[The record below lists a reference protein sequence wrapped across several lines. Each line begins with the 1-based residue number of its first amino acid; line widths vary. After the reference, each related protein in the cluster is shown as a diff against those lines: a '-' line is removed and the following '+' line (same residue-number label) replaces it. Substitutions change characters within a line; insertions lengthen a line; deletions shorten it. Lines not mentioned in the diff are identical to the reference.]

1 MLFCQYSVVLE
12 ILLIYRDM
20 NKHYKYLIWAGTAVL
35 VVLALFLMV
44 SIDHISNTAT
54 TTNTVSF
61 DGEGRVFAK
70 PDIAAVSFSI
80 LTEATTS
87 KKAQDDN
94 STRSTKVVDFLKNQG
109 IEEKDIKTSGY
120 NVYPQ
125 YSYPRPVPLGV
136 EVQSYPAPDYYPSN
150 PKITGYQVSQSFE
163 VKVRDLEK
171 VSDILDGLVT
181 AGANQVNNL
190 GFQIDDIEK
199 IKNEARELAI
209 KNAKEKAS
217 TLKKQ
222 IGIRLGKIVN
232 YYEGGNYSM
241 YDKMYLAARPESG
254 GGGVGGGG
262 PSIPAGENEIVVSVT
277 ITYQIK

>member
-1 MLFCQYSVVLE
+1 MPFCQYSVVLQ
-12 ILLIYRDM
+12 ILLIYRNM
-20 NKHYKYLIWAGTAVL
+20 NKHYKYLVWAGTAVL
-35 VVLALFLMV
+35 VVLTLFLMV
-44 SIDHISNTAT
+44 NINHISNTAT

-80 LTEATTS
+80 LTEAVTS
-87 KKAQDDN
+87 KVAQDDN
-94 STRSTKVVDFLKNQG
+94 SKKSQKVVDFLKSQG

-125 YSYPRPVPLGV
+125 YGYPKPIPLGV

-163 VKVRDLEK
+163 VKVRDLER
-171 VSDILDGLVT
+171 VSAILDGLVT

-199 IKNEARELAI
+199 VKNEARELAI

-232 YYEGGNYSM
+232 YYEGG
-241 YDKMYLAARPESG
+241 G
-254 GGGVGGGG
+254 GYPVYMLKAEANGRGGDTGG
-262 PSIPAGENEIVVSVT
+262 PSVPAGENEIVMNVT
-277 ITYQIK
+277 ITYQIR

>member
-1 MLFCQYSVVLE
+1 MQ
-12 ILLIYRDM
+12 
-20 NKHYKYLIWAGTAVL
+20 KHYKYLVWAGTAVL
-35 VVLALFLMV
+35 VVLAVFLVV
-44 SIDHISNTAT
+44 SIDHLSNTAT
-54 TTNTVSF
+54 NTNTVSF

-70 PDIAAVSFSI
+70 PDIAAISFSI

-87 KKAQDDN
+87 KAAQDDN
-94 STRSTKVVDFLKNQG
+94 SKKSQKVVDFLKNQK
-109 IEEKDIKTSGY
+109 IEEKDIKTTGY

-125 YSYPRPVPLGV
+125 YSYPKPCPL
-136 EVQSYPAPDYYPSN
+136 SYPQGEVVYPCTDN
-150 PKITGYQVSQSFE
+150 EQKISEYQVNQSFE

-171 VSDILDGLVT
+171 ASTILDGLVT

-199 IKNEARELAI
+199 VKNEARELAI

-222 IGIRLGKIVN
+222 IGIRLGKIIN
-232 YYEGGNYSM
+232 YYEGGGGYPISYM
-241 YDKMYLAARPESG
+241 LKAEADGRG
-254 GGGVGGGG
+254 GGIEG
-262 PSIPAGENEIVVSVT
+262 PSVPAGENEIVVSVT